1 MPALGI
7 MLSGAGGYLLV
18 YNITDLGGNIMIG
31 ALAGFMIGMGWAIA
45 SAVWP
50 LKMKQM
56 ASSVGS
62 EVHGFIVAPKYQH
75 VNPSRKMPPEVFPPL
90 TRFDLQLNTC

>member
-45 SAVWP
+45 SAV
-50 LKMKQM
+50 
-56 ASSVGS
+56 
-62 EVHGFIVAPKYQH
+62 
-75 VNPSRKMPPEVFPPL
+75 
-90 TRFDLQLNTC
+90 